1 MYSCCTVF
9 KALCNLL
16 VCQKSFKNTFK
27 WSCASINDCISRWP
41 SILLPVNCSG
51 KRPALF
57 SILSLICMSTGIQ
70 QGNRDNNPSAN
81 FFLSYLSI
89 AHMASAPIIQPHIY
103 NSWRSS
109 GSALTPL
116 PTPINECRGIKLFR
130 ASILSCLDLQLLGL
144 IIIRYIGFCTCRDI

>member
-27 WSCASINDCISRWP
+27 WSWASINDCISRWP
-41 SILLPVNCSG
+41 SI
-51 KRPALF
+51 LF